1 MRNGTSEPDPVRSP
15 GATGVE
21 PTRTMKGQD
30 RAGVAQADGAA
41 DPQAGA
47 ATETASARPVTDVVR
62 HGPGVP
68 DTVTVGQVRHARE
81 DARPGGQSEILRYG
95 PGVPPT
101 LPAGQPELTAERV
114 WQPGGLGKS
123 PRRRPRLSRLAG
135 WALTACLL
143 VASGVLLYQRIH
155 HAPFHVTGVAITQQA
170 HNGCGVNVTGR
181 ITTNGAA
188 GTVSYQW
195 LVQPSQQPPQPL
207 SQSVLAGQ
215 QTVYVTIAVEG
226 AGQGSTA
233 QTVTLQVLGPDT
245 RAAAAPV
252 TVSCH

>member
-1 MRNGTSEPDPVRSP
+1 MLDGASEPGPVSSA
-15 GATGVE
+15 GAEATQ
-21 PTRTMKGQD
+21 TIKGQG
-30 RAGVAQADGAA
+30 RGGGAPADGPA
-41 DPQAGA
+41 QA
-47 ATETASARPVTDVVR
+47 ATESALAHPVTDVVR

-68 DTVTVGQVRHARE
+68 ATGPAGQPRPARE
-81 DARPGGQSEILRYG
+81 DAWRTGQSPEILRYG
-95 PGVPPT
+95 PGVPAT

-114 WQPGGLGKS
+114 WQPRGRDQP

-143 VASGVLLYQRIH
+143 AASGVLLYQRIH
-155 HAPFHVTGVAITQQA
+155 HASFQVTGVAITQQA
-170 HNGCGVNVTGR
+170 QNGCGVNVTGR

-195 LVQPSQQPPQPL
+195 LVEPSQQPPQPL

-215 QTVYVTIAVEG
+215 QAVYVTIAVEG

-245 RAAAAPV
+245 RAASAAV
-252 TVSCH
+252 TLSCH

>member
-1 MRNGTSEPDPVRSP
+1 MWNGAPEPGPLP
-15 GATGVE
+15 PAGATGAE
-21 PTRTMKGQD
+21 ATETMTGQALGGGA
-30 RAGVAQADGAA
+30 RAAVPA
-41 DPQAGA
+41 DPPIRA
-47 ATETASARPVTDVVR
+47 ATEVASADPATGVVR
-62 HGPGVP
+62 HGPGLP
-68 DTVTVGQVRHARE
+68 DTVTAGQPRPAGEV
-81 DARPGGQSEILRYG
+81 ARPAGQPPEILRYG
-95 PGVPPT
+95 PGVPAI
-101 LPAGQPELTAERV
+101 LPVGRPELTAERV
-114 WQPGGLGKS
+114 WQANRPGKPS
-123 PRRRPRLSRLAG
+123 RRRRRLAG

-143 VASGVLLYQRIH
+143 AASGVLLYGRIH

-170 HNGCGVNVTGR
+170 HNGCGTDVTGR

-215 QTVYVTIAVEG
+215 QAVYVTIAVEG

-245 RAAAAPV
+245 RETSATV

>member
-1 MRNGTSEPDPVRSP
+1 MTGQAP
-15 GATGVE
+15 GGEARVDG
-21 PTRTMKGQD
+21 P
-30 RAGVAQADGAA
+30 AGPPAR
-41 DPQAGA
+41 A
-47 ATETASARPVTDVVR
+47 ATETASTDPATDVVR
-62 HGPGVP
+62 HGAGVP
-68 DTVTVGQVRHARE
+68 DTVTAGKLRYASEGAR
-81 DARPGGQSEILRYG
+81 RTGQSPEILRYG
-95 PGVPPT
+95 PGVPAN
-101 LPAGQPELTAERV
+101 LPAGQAELTAERV
-114 WQPGGLGKS
+114 WQPGGRGKPS
-123 PRRRPRLSRLAG
+123 RRRPRLSRLG
-135 WALTACLL
+135 GLALTACLL
-143 VASGVLLYQRIH
+143 VASGVLLYERIH

-170 HNGCGVNVTGR
+170 HNGCGTDVTGR

-215 QTVYVTIAVEG
+215 QAVYVTIAVEG

-245 RAAAAPV
+245 RAASTAV